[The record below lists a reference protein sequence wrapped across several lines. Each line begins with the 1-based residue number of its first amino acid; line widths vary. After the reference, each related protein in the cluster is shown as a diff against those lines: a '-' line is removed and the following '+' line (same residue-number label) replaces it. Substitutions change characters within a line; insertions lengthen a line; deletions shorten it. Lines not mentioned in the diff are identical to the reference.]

1 MSLQCK
7 IRRPHIS
14 GSPSF
19 HYDVMQEY
27 QIRMNHRQSIDF
39 SVSRMKI
46 SSQSG
51 TRNSQPSVLKRL
63 GEGENATEEV
73 DMGVLSHLLGKKKKK
88 TPFETFIPLAPFLHW
103 SRFAPWSKH
112 TRCPRESGLRLQE
125 ASNTEIIKLCNLCQ
139 SDMWQMV
146 SHSWLICISWLLKK
160 WNILSK
166 MCRPFEF
173 PLLLLAF
180 FSFPWFDVSALF
192 FILFS
197 VLQTY
202 PSVSCTS
209 YSVLN
214 FFWGAWYFFLGFSHS
229 KISIFLWDSCFYF
242 VVHFV

>member
-1 MSLQCK
+1 MMWCK
-7 IRRPHIS
+7 NIRSEWTTGKVLIFQFPEWKFHHKVERGIANHPYWRGLGKEKMRQRKWTWEFYHI
-14 GSPSF
+14 F
-19 HYDVMQEY
+19 W
-27 QIRMNHRQSIDF
+27 
-39 SVSRMKI
+39 
-46 SSQSG
+46 
-51 TRNSQPSVLKRL
+51 
-63 GEGENATEEV
+63 
-73 DMGVLSHLLGKKKKK
+73 GKKKKK